1 MTVINGQ
8 TGSPVRRKSRWR
20 VITFFGAAFI
30 LAGLGLLGYVSWQY
44 FGTNI
49 VSKQK
54 QAMIKK
60 DVTAE
65 WSRGIDG
72 NAIGLLRIPR
82 LGKDY
87 EAPIVPGFDPTAL
100 AKGVGSYPK
109 GAKPGEIGN
118 FAIAGHRVTH
128 GELFRDFLKL
138 RKGDKIVVETRTKIF
153 TYKLRDN
160 GTDRTLDFTVG
171 WPLMSNPIDRN
182 FIPTKPILTML
193 TCSELFH
200 TRNRNVVFGDLVST
214 AEKSS
219 KVLEGS

>member
-1 MTVINGQ
+1 MAWWQVIAVFVGI
-8 TGSPVRRKSRWR
+8 PAALFAL
-20 VITFFGAAFI
+20 ITFVVLVTTKPPLPGGIAA
-30 LAGLGLLGYVSWQY
+30 
-44 FGTNI
+44 
-49 VSKQK
+49 
-54 QAMIKK
+54 
-60 DVTAE
+60 
-65 WSRGIDG
+65 
-72 NAIGLLRIPR
+72 
-82 LGKDY
+82 
-87 EAPIVPGFDPTAL
+87 
-100 AKGVGSYPK
+100 
-109 GAKPGEIGN
+109 
-118 FAIAGHRVTH
+118 RVTH

-138 RKGDKIVVETRTKIF
+138 RKGDKVVVETRTKIF

-219 KVLEGS
+219 KVSGTFLPRDQRTTIHPERPNARLPRIALVMPKYLPPTRG